1 MFRVLK
7 EGTDRS
13 TLLNL
18 KKVSEKLKK
27 EVKMGGEE
35 PITYNMYQDCLKK
48 SKISRV
54 LQFTLDGQ

>member
-7 EGTDRS
+7 EGTDGT

-27 EVKMGGEE
+27 EVKVGGEE
-35 PITYNMYQDCLKK
+35 PIVYDMYQDYLKK

-54 LQFTLDGQ
+54 LQFTLGG